1 MISKSETYA
10 HAVIGFIVCN
20 LIEDGLVISSL
31 FPAKEGIYRFNYDKL
46 VLTLK
51 ILYAATLNYIISMI
65 CFIVYAFKYDY
76 THFDMVFLIINV
88 IIGVFAYCFL
98 IASIRA
104 LLGKSKRVKEIQEL
118 FAARSKINV

>member
-1 MISKSETYA
+1 MISKNESYL
-10 HAVIGFIVCN
+10 HVIIGFIVCN
-20 LIEDGLVISSL
+20 LIEDVLVISSL

-51 ILYAATLNYIISMI
+51 ILYGATVNYLISMI
-65 CFIVYAFKYDY
+65 CFIIYASTYDY
-76 THFDMVFLIINV
+76 SHFDMVFLIINV
-88 IIGVFAYCFL
+88 FVGVFAYIFL

-118 FAARSKINV
+118 FAARSKVNV